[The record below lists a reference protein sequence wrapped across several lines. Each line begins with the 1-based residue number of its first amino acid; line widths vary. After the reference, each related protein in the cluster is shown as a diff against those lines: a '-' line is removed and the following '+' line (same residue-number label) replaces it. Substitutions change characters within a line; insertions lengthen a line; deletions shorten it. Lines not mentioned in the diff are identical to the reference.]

1 MPHGREA
8 SQSRRKG
15 HRKYAVFLSH
25 AQRDQWLA
33 RVLTKKIEARHVKVW
48 LDEMSLQ
55 GGEEVMTAVI
65 EGINTTDEAVVLVSN
80 DALKSQWVATEI
92 GIAKGKKKRVTP
104 LLNNVDPDAFAP
116 LEGVKSYE
124 LNSFDQF
131 LSELAKR
138 AANSRGA

>member
-1 MPHGREA
+1 M
-8 SQSRRKG
+8 
-15 HRKYAVFLSH
+15 
-25 AQRDQWLA
+25 
-33 RVLTKKIEARHVKVW
+33 
-48 LDEMSLQ
+48 
-55 GGEEVMTAVI
+55 
-65 EGINTTDEAVVLVSN
+65 LVSN

-116 LEGVKSYE
+116 LKGVKSYE